1 MSFTRFHDDPERI
14 RRELEQSTN
23 TGRYQLNVPGNGINM
38 PFQTDPQMRLQR
50 WGANLRT
57 QTIAI
62 ENDLRCMTRPLNRDL
77 LGENNYKTV
86 EPVTTAILYPSAQPF
101 IEESRATH
109 PAWMYRDLEHGR
121 WENPIINPQ
130 ALTAIEQGFPWNIQT
145 RILEKDYFVPKIPVV
160 SNVERTDFYFSPLSR

>member
-1 MSFTRFHDDPERI
+1 MSFTRFHDDPARI

-38 PFQTDPQMRLQR
+38 PFQEDPQLRLQH

-86 EPVTTAILYPSAQPF
+86 EPFTTAILYPSTNPF

-109 PAWMYRDLEHGR
+109 PAWMYRDLEHSR

-130 ALTAIEQGFPWNIQT
+130 ALSAIEPVFPRNIQT